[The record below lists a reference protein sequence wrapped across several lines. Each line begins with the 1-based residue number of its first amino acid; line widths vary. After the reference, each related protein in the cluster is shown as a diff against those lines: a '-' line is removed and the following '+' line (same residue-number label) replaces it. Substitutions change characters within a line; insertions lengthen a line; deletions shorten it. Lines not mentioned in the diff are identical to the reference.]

1 MSHFA
6 KLQWQ
11 CRRGTKELDFMLQH
25 YLETAYSVA
34 SDAEKAL
41 FVKLLKREDDEL
53 LGFLM
58 GDLAIN
64 PGEIRF
70 LVEKIRAIALPA
82 SMPSSC
88 RKIDNA
94 K

>member
-6 KLQWQ
+6 RLQWQ

-41 FVKLLKREDDEL
+41 FIELLKREDDEL
-53 LGFLM
+53 LGYLI

-70 LVEKIRAIALPA
+70 LIDKIRAFASPA
-82 SMPSSC
+82 SITS
-88 RKIDNA
+88 
-94 K
+94 